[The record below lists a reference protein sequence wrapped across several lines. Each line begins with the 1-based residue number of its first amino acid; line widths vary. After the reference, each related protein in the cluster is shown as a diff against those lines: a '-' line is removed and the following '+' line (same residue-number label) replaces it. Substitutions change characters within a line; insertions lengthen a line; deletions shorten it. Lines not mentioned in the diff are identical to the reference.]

1 MAEKKREYT
10 LSSFLSWAAENYP
23 DRDAVLFDEQRIS
36 YKELDEKAS
45 RFAAG
50 LLKIGVKP
58 GERVGL
64 WMPNYPQWM
73 VAYFGIARMGAVV
86 VPMNTRYRAKELEYI
101 INNSEATTLVLV
113 DKFLKT
119 DYERI
124 LEETWEKMPT
134 LKRAVSLGESR
145 ESGCGRIYNFEELL
159 QLGADYSSYTP
170 FREAVENLKEDEVTF
185 ILYTSGTTGEPKGAM
200 LTNLNITKNAEQI
213 AEVQKQTPEDVMLIV
228 VPFFHCFGCVIGI
241 TAAVSSASAMVPVP
255 VFNAEEVMRL
265 VERHRVT
272 ILHGVPTMFIE
283 WLEVLKKKPYD
294 VSSLRTGVMAGA
306 PCPIEV
312 MRGSMERMGMN
323 TVIAYGLTE
332 ASPVITMTRFE
343 DSLEDRVETV
353 GRPLPDIEV
362 RIVDDNHNPLPPG
375 EVGELACRGYNV
387 MKGYFKKPKETAE
400 TIDEEGWLYS
410 GDLAV
415 MDERGYVRIVGRKK
429 EMYITGGFNVY
440 PREIEEFLFTHPK
453 VENVAVIG
461 VPDKKFGE
469 VGMAVIKLKEGETAT
484 EEEIIEYC
492 KGKIANYKIPRY
504 VVFVDSYPMT
514 QSGKIQKY
522 KLREWAE
529 GLLKKEGK
537 I

>member
-1 MAEKKREYT
+1 
-10 LSSFLSWAAENYP
+10 
-23 DRDAVLFDEQRIS
+23 
-36 YKELDEKAS
+36 
-45 RFAAG
+45 
-50 LLKIGVKP
+50 
-58 GERVGL
+58 
-64 WMPNYPQWM
+64 
-73 VAYFGIARMGAVV
+73 
-86 VPMNTRYRAKELEYI
+86 
-101 INNSEATTLVLV
+101 
-113 DKFLKT
+113 
-119 DYERI
+119 
-124 LEETWEKMPT
+124 
-134 LKRAVSLGESR
+134 
-145 ESGCGRIYNFEELL
+145 
-159 QLGADYSSYTP
+159 
-170 FREAVENLKEDEVTF
+170 
-185 ILYTSGTTGEPKGAM
+185 
-200 LTNLNITKNAEQI
+200 
-213 AEVQKQTPEDVMLIV
+213 
-228 VPFFHCFGCVIGI
+228 
-241 TAAVSSASAMVPVP
+241 
-255 VFNAEEVMRL
+255 
-265 VERHRVT
+265 
-272 ILHGVPTMFIE
+272 
-283 WLEVLKKKPYD
+283 
-294 VSSLRTGVMAGA
+294 MAGA
-306 PCPIEV
+306 PCPVEV
-312 MRGSMERMGMN
+312 MRGTMERMGMN
-323 TVIAYGLTE
+323 VVIAYGLTE

-353 GRPLPDIEV
+353 GRALPGIEV

-484 EEEIIEYC
+484 EEEIIEFC

-529 GLLKKEGK
+529 ELLKKEGK